1 MIIVYIIVLPIIM
14 IRYVCHS
21 SSIYQYW
28 YLIDEYDGSMSHML
42 QMGLEPISPFSG
54 ALPWATAA
62 RVDMVLAGAVV
73 VATAEEAIDIAT
85 TAAYVWGDGYGGD
98 MLMDMWWIWWWIW
111 LWIC

>member
-1 MIIVYIIVLPIIM
+1 
-14 IRYVCHS
+14 
-21 SSIYQYW
+21 
-28 YLIDEYDGSMSHML
+28 
-42 QMGLEPISPFSG
+42 MGLEPISPFSG

-98 MLMDMWWIWWWIW
+98 MLMDMVMDMVLDMVMMDMVMDMWWIWWWIW
-111 LWIC
+111 